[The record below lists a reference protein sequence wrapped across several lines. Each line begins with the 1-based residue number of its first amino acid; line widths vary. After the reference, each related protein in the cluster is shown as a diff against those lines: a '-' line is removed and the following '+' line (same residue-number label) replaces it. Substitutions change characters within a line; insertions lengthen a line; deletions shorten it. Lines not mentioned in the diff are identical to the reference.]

1 MSIRLSQ
8 AGIVSKQLDESS
20 WFLAW
25 RLSSTYPH
33 CVVRKFGYLKIRI
46 LSSVTMSQTP
56 DLENSATARQLRF
69 QQILSS
75 LTVEFVDDTY
85 MTILES
91 WLFTTSWPTVTL

>member
-1 MSIRLSQ
+1 VSIRLSQ

-56 DLENSATARQLRF
+56 DLENSATARH
-69 QQILSS
+69 QQFLSS

-91 WLFTTSWPTVTL
+91 WLFTTSRPTVTL

>member
-1 MSIRLSQ
+1 
-8 AGIVSKQLDESS
+8 
-20 WFLAW
+20 
-25 RLSSTYPH
+25 
-33 CVVRKFGYLKIRI
+33 
-46 LSSVTMSQTP
+46 MSQTL

-91 WLFTTSWPTVTL
+91 WLFTTSRPTVTL